1 MGTGLCVGQFSCFEI
16 NNLKEER
23 TVLTPGFSIFG
34 PRLLGSV
41 TSGPE
46 VKKNIFFDREC
57 EVKLSLR
64 CSQGDKAREMAWW
77 LKTWTVLAEDPS
89 HVLSTHAGQLTAAS
103 ISD

>member
-1 MGTGLCVGQFSCFEI
+1 MI

-23 TVLTPGFSIFG
+23 TVLTHGFSIFG
-34 PRLLGSV
+34 PWLLGSV

-57 EVKLSLR
+57 EVSHSFSLR

-77 LKTWTVLAEDPS
+77 LKTWIALEGDSSSQYPS
-89 HVLSTHAGQLTAAS
+89 RVPSTHEGQLTAAS
-103 ISD
+103 NSG